1 MRFFK
6 RRAAEVQAAQ
16 AAQVPRPVVDP
27 CLGDPAARA
36 LHGWLTQ
43 RNWPAARDFLQ
54 TVTDPDDRS
63 FYLGVCAEVDGVQDW
78 IEQWIAAEPYS
89 TLPLLVRGAHGVYW
103 AWEARGAARANQT
116 SEEQFREFFRRLKMA
131 ENCLDAVIERDPT
144 DATAWSFLVT
154 SGMGR
159 QLDRAE
165 VERRFAG
172 AVAQYP
178 WQRRAHTAMLQYLC
192 KKWYGSHEDMFAFA
206 RQAAAKSPAGS
217 PLAALVADAHIE
229 YWLDLPSGDD
239 TKYMSQPEVVAELNA
254 AADHSVRHPAFQ
266 RRPGWPGIHNTFAFA
281 FVCAGDWRSAAQQFD
296 MIGDLLTEWPWRYF
310 RNDGVSAFLELRADA
325 YRNSGR

>member
-1 MRFFK
+1 VRFFK
-6 RRAAEVQAAQ
+6 RRAAEAQESQAA
-16 AAQVPRPVVDP
+16 RPVVDP

-36 LHGWLTQ
+36 LQGWLTQ

-54 TVTDPDDRS
+54 TVTDPDDLS
-63 FYLGVCAEVDGVQDW
+63 FYIGVCADVAGVQDW
-78 IEQWIAAEPYS
+78 IEQWIAAEPQS
-89 TLPLLVRGAHGVYW
+89 TLPLLVRGAHGVHW
-103 AWEARGAARANQT
+103 AWEARGAARADQT

-131 ENCLDAVIERDPT
+131 ENCLDAVIERDPS

-172 AVAQYP
+172 AVARHP
-178 WQRRAHTAMLQYLC
+178 WHLRAHNAMLQYLC
-192 KKWYGSHEDMFAFA
+192 EKWYGSHEDMFAFA
-206 RQAAAKSPAGS
+206 RQAAAKAPAGS
-217 PLAALVADAHIE
+217 PLAGLVADAHIE

-239 TKYMSQPEVVAELNA
+239 AKYMSQPEVIAELNA
-254 AADHSVRHPAFQ
+254 AADQSVRHPAFQ
-266 RRPGWPGIHNTFAFA
+266 RRPGWLRIHNTFAFA

-296 MIGDLLTEWPWRYF
+296 IIGDMLTEWPWRYF
-310 RNDGVSAFLELRADA
+310 RNDGVSAFLELRDDA

>member
-6 RRAAEVQAAQ
+6 RRAQEIQEAPA
-16 AAQVPRPVVDP
+16 PRPVVDP
-27 CLGDPAARA
+27 CLGDAAARA

-63 FYLGVCAEVDGVQDW
+63 FYMGVCAEVKGVQDW
-78 IEQWIAAEPYS
+78 IEQWVAAEPYS

-103 AWEARGAARANQT
+103 AWEARGAARADQT

-131 ENCLDAVIERDPT
+131 ENCLDAVIERDPA

-154 SGMGR
+154 SAMGR
-159 QLDRAE
+159 QLDRDE
-165 VERRFAG
+165 TGRRFAG
-172 AVAQYP
+172 AVAQHP
-178 WQRRAHTAMLQYLC
+178 WHRRAHTAMLQYLC
-192 KKWYGSHEDMFAFA
+192 QKWYGSHEEMFAFA
-206 RQAAAKSPAGS
+206 RQAAANAPAGS

-254 AADHSVRHPAFQ
+254 AADQSVRHPAFR
-266 RRPGWPGIHNTFAFA
+266 RRPGWPAIHNTFAFA
-281 FVCAGDWRSAAQQFD
+281 FTCATDYRSAVGQFEV
-296 MIGDLLTEWPWRYF
+296 IGDMLTEWPWRYY
-310 RNDGVSAFLELRADA
+310 RDDGVTAFLQLRDLA
-325 YRNSGR
+325 YRNR